1 MTDPFDALREP
12 VVPTDPDP
20 DFAASLRARIERA
33 LALPRGVAVTST
45 IVEQPRT
52 AALGAAIPYLAVPN
66 GSGRRA
72 LDWYVEVLDA
82 RLVGEP
88 MTMDD
93 GRIGHAELALS
104 GGTLYLAEE
113 FPEIGVVAP
122 SPAGTPVSLSL
133 QVPDV
138 AETMRRAISRGGTMP
153 RPMYDDYG
161 SRNVTIVDP
170 FGHRWLLHT
179 PLDLLPETD
188 RQGDVGYAWLTVPD
202 PDRAAAFY
210 AAVLGWDY
218 APGHA
223 SGGRQVVGQSLSM
236 GYRPRASRA
245 STSPTRWTTWPRQS
259 RRVRAAG
266 ANVVEPGGAARSG
279 TCCRRR
285 RGRPRAR
292 CSRAATGPCSG
303 PAGRRRTA
311 PARATCPY
319 LTLEVVDSDPVP
331 RPSYGRRC
339 IGDTVQP
346 VSAASRTGWS
356 GARGSAPMDRDA
368 AGPKAATPRCRCG
381 RSTKVAAAV
390 EAGPARPACT
400 GRTDPER
407 QPYGTTSEA
416 TDDQGVRFYLGDA

>member
-33 LALPRGVAVTST
+33 LALPRGVAVTVT
-45 IVEQPRT
+45 EEQPRT
-52 AALGAAIPYLAVPN
+52 AAGAAIPYLAVAV
-66 GSGRRA
+66 GSGRQA
-72 LDWYVEVLDA
+72 LDWYVEVLGA

-88 MTMDD
+88 ITMAD
-93 GRIGHAELALS
+93 GRIGHAELALA

-138 AETMRRAISRGGTMP
+138 AETMRHAIGRGGTMP

-179 PLDLLPETD
+179 PLAELPDTQ

-218 APGHA
+218 SPGYAPG
-223 SGGRQVVGQSLSM
+223 GRTVEGQSLRLGIGAGEPGWHLS
-236 GYRPRASRA
+236 YAVDDVAAAVERI
-245 STSPTRWTTWPRQS
+245 
-259 RRVRAAG
+259 RAAG
-266 ANVVEPGGAARSG
+266 GRASDPDERPWGAAADGVDDQGIAFALHGSG
-279 TCCRRR
+279 
-285 RGRPRAR
+285 
-292 CSRAATGPCSG
+292 SG
-303 PAGRRRTA
+303 PRSPENG
-311 PARATCPY
+311 ARQGDLSY
-319 LTLEVVDSDPVP
+319 LTLEVVDSARFRTFWGQVL
-331 RPSYGRRC
+331 GWTFT
-339 IGDTVQP
+339 GGTVED
-346 VSAASRTGWS
+346 GWS
-356 GARGSAPMDRDA
+356 VQGVSPMTGMHGGNA
-368 AGPKAATPRCRCG
+368 AATVVPMW
-381 RSTKVAAAV
+381 KVDDVAAAV
-390 EAGPARPACT
+390 ERVRAAGGTA
-400 GRTDPER
+400 TDPQR
-407 QPYGTTSEA
+407 QPYGTTSEC
-416 TDDQGVRFYLGDA
+416 TDDQGIRFYLGDA

>member
-20 DFAASLRARIERA
+20 DFAVSLRARIERA

-52 AALGAAIPYLAVPN
+52 AALGAAIPYLAVPK

-93 GRIGHAELALS
+93 GRVGHAELALS

-138 AETMRRAISRGGTMP
+138 AETMRRAISRDGTMP

-223 SGGRQVVGQSLSM
+223 PGGRQVVGQSLSM
-236 GYRPRASRA
+236 GIGRGEPGFHLSYAVDDVA
-245 STSPTRWTTWPRQS
+245 AAVE
-259 RRVRAAG
+259 RVRAAG
-266 ANVVEPGGAARSG
+266 GTSTEPEERPYGTAADCADDHG
-279 TCCRRR
+279 TVFALH
-285 RGRPRAR
+285 RA
-292 CSRAATGPCSG
+292 GSG
-303 PAGRRRTA
+303 PRSPENG
-311 PARATCPY
+311 ARQGDLSY
-319 LTLEVVDSDPVP
+319 LTLEVVDSA
-331 RPSYGRRC
+331 RFRTFYGQVLGWTFTGGT
-339 IGDTVQP
+339 IED
-346 VSAASRTGWS
+346 GWS
-356 GARGSAPMDRDA
+356 VPGVSPMTGMHGGNA
-368 AGPKAATPRCRCG
+368 ADTAVPMWKVDD
-381 RSTKVAAAV
+381 VAAAV
-390 EAGPARPACT
+390 ERVRAAGGTA
-400 GRTDPER
+400 TDPER

>member
-45 IVEQPRT
+45 TVQEPQT

-72 LDWYVEVLDA
+72 LDWYVEVFDA

-88 MTMDD
+88 ITMDD
-93 GRIGHAELALS
+93 GRVGHAELALS

-133 QVPDV
+133 RVPDV
-138 AETMRRAISRGGTMP
+138 AEAMRRAISRGGRMP
-153 RPMYDDYG
+153 RAMYDDYG

-179 PLDLLPETD
+179 PLSELPETQ
-188 RQGDVGYAWLTVPD
+188 RSGDVGYAWLTVPD

-210 AAVLGWDY
+210 AAVLGWEY
-218 APGHA
+218 APGYA
-223 SGGRQVVGQSLSM
+223 EGGRQIVGQSLPM
-236 GYRPRASRA
+236 GIGRGQPGWHLSYAVDDVA
-245 STSPTRWTTWPRQS
+245 AAVE
-259 RRVRAAG
+259 RVRAAG
-266 ANVVEPGGAARSG
+266 GTATEPEDRPYGTAADGVDDQGTVFALHRAGSGSRSPENGARQGDLS
-279 TCCRRR
+279 
-285 RGRPRAR
+285 
-292 CSRAATGPCSG
+292 
-303 PAGRRRTA
+303 
-311 PARATCPY
+311 Y
-319 LTLEVVDSDPVP
+319 LTLEVVDSA
-331 RPSYGRRC
+331 RFRTFYGQVLGLTFTGGR
-339 IGDTVQP
+339 IDD
-346 VSAASRTGWS
+346 GWS
-356 GARGSAPMDRDA
+356 VPGVSPMTGMHGGNA
-368 AGPKAATPRCRCG
+368 ANIVVPMWKVDD
-381 RSTKVAAAV
+381 VAAAV
-390 EAGPARPACT
+390 ERVRAAGGTA
-400 GRTDPER
+400 TDPER

>member
-45 IVEQPRT
+45 IVEQPQT

-93 GRIGHAELALS
+93 GRVGHAELALS

-153 RPMYDDYG
+153 RPMYDNYG

-179 PLDLLPETD
+179 PLDLLPETE
-188 RQGDVGYAWLTVPD
+188 RQGDVGSAALPAPD
-202 PDRAAAFY
+202 PARAAGLH
-210 AAVLGWDY
+210 AAVLGWES
-218 APGHA
+218 APGRA
-223 SGGRQVVGQSLSM
+223 QGGRQVVGQSLSM
-236 GYRPRASRA
+236 GIGRGEPGFHLSYAVDDVA
-245 STSPTRWTTWPRQS
+245 AAVE
-259 RRVRAAG
+259 RVRAAG
-266 ANVVEPGGAARSG
+266 GTSTEPQERPYGPAADCADDHG
-279 TCCRRR
+279 TVFALH
-285 RGRPRAR
+285 RA
-292 CSRAATGPCSG
+292 GSG
-303 PAGRRRTA
+303 PRSPENG
-311 PARATCPY
+311 ARQGDLSY
-319 LTLEVVDSDPVP
+319 LTLEVVDSA
-331 RPSYGRRC
+331 RFRTFYGEVL
-339 IGDTVQP
+339 GWTFTGGTVED
-346 VSAASRTGWS
+346 GWS
-356 GARGSAPMDRDA
+356 VPGVSPMTGMHGGNA
-368 AGPKAATPRCRCG
+368 ADTAVPMWKVDD
-381 RSTKVAAAV
+381 VAAAV
-390 EAGPARPACT
+390 ERVRAAGGTAS
-400 GRTDPER
+400 DPQR
-407 QPYGTTSEA
+407 QPYGTTSEC